1 MNQEATI
8 GPLPEKSPAVRIFG
22 IGSAGVG
29 VLAHLAGDKM
39 PEGSLVAI
47 HSNTAA
53 LATLARVEKIEVQN
67 RTARR
72 LSAANETGNEGSAA
86 DDALARV
93 RSLCAGV
100 ETVFIIA
107 GMGGVLGDGL
117 SPSVARVAR
126 EAGAFVLAF
135 AVMPFECEG
144 SWRME
149 LAGAGLKKL
158 QEAVDLVLCC
168 PNQQSLGL
176 INEQTSLADTFNLA
190 NRLLAGGVRAS
201 WRAFSSETA
210 MGQAFPDLC
219 QSMIQCSKECY
230 LAIAEAAGPNRVPES
245 VDRLF
250 AHPLAGTNIVP
261 APKTVAVFILGG
273 ASLGMTEVTRIME
286 HFQARCET
294 SSLLMGAANI
304 PELGDNLLLAVMFS
318 TVAVET
324 ESSRFNS
331 RSEPDALL
339 PGKDRGNLGFQLL
352 ENTGQKRSSRF
363 LPPPPAL
370 PPEKMQQL
378 LKQQGRAVGRAR
390 KGQPSFRQTQLPLE
404 ILSKGRFDKS
414 EPTIHKGEDLDVP
427 TYIRRG
433 MALN

>member
-1 MNQEATI
+1 MNQEETI
-8 GPLPEKSPAVRIFG
+8 VPLQNKSPAVRIFG
-22 IGSAGVG
+22 IGSAGVA
-29 VLAHLAGDKM
+29 VLGHMVENKM

-47 HSNTAA
+47 HSNVAA
-53 LATLARVEKIEVQN
+53 LTTLGSVDKIEVQN

-72 LSAANETGNEGSAA
+72 LSATNEIGNEGSAA

-100 ETVFIIA
+100 ESVIIIG

-149 LAGAGLKKL
+149 LANAGLKKL
-158 QEAVDLVLCC
+158 KEAVDLLLCC

-176 INEQTSLADTFNLA
+176 IDEKTSLADTFKVA
-190 NRLLAGGVRAS
+190 NGLLAGVVRAT
-201 WRAFSSETA
+201 WRGLSSETA
-210 MGQAFPDLC
+210 IGQAFPELC

-230 LAIAEAAGPNRVPES
+230 LAIAESAGPNRVADS

-250 AHPLAGTNIVP
+250 AHPLAGTNILP
-261 APKTVAVFILGG
+261 APKTVAVYILGG
-273 ASLGMTEVTRIME
+273 ASLGMTEVNRIME
-286 HFQARCET
+286 QFQARCET
-294 SSLLMGAANI
+294 SSLLMGASNI
-304 PELGDNLLLAVMFS
+304 PELGDNLLLAALFS
-318 TVAVET
+318 SVAVET
-324 ESSRFNS
+324 ETSRSVS
-331 RSEPDALL
+331 RSEADTLL
-339 PGKDRGNLGFQLL
+339 PGSDRPNLGFQLL
-352 ENTGQKRSSRF
+352 DSAGQKRSSRF

-378 LKQQGRAVGRAR
+378 LKQQSRAAGRAR
-390 KGQPSFRQTQLPLE
+390 KGQPNFRQTQLPLE